1 MRVIVA
7 VDGSAGSRL
16 GLDLIKDAGL
26 PRDTGFRVV
35 AVAHGAPG
43 GSAIAMQEYAVGSPY
58 ATDPRPTELLTSLEA
73 AKSVLEGAGY
83 VEVDSIL
90 LEGRAARAIV
100 DEARGFSADLIVV
113 GHRGRG
119 ALTSRLLGS
128 TSAEVI
134 EHAGCAVLVA
144 RSWHLGPIMVATDG
158 SEASRKSA
166 ELLSRWPLFERFPVT
181 VVSVADVRMPVAIE
195 FQAGVYEQIMKSY
208 LESVEAARTECAS
221 RAEIGG
227 RCPAGSRP
235 GNRDRGSGR
244 RSSDGDCRSRERG
257 KDGSHRRRDPG
268 PNRTCPDR
276 PRQHGPQGD
285 ASRALLG
292 PRHPGSTNRPSW
304 PGNSV
309 TFGPRTHPSVRRRY
323 RLLMR

>member
-1 MRVIVA
+1 VALGQQPSGNDHRPVEQEVGMRVIVA

-35 AVAHGAPG
+35 AVADGAPG
-43 GSAIAMQEYAVGSPY
+43 GSAIAMQAYAVGSPY

-100 DEARGFSADLIVV
+100 EEARAFGADLIVV

-144 RSWHLGPIMVATDG
+144 RSSHLGPIMVATDG
-158 SEASRKSA
+158 SEASRTSA
-166 ELLSRWPLFERFPVT
+166 ELLSGWPLFERFPVT

-221 RAEIGG
+221 RAESAAGVLRAAG
-227 RCPAGSRP
+227 RATATEVLEGDPATAIVEAASAKKTDLIVVGT
-235 GNRDRGSGR
+235 RGLTGLA
-244 RSSDGDCRSRERG
+244 
-257 KDGSHRRRDPG
+257 
-268 PNRTCPDR
+268 
-276 PRQHGPQGD
+276 QI
-285 ASRALLG
+285 AL
-292 PRHPGSTNRPSW
+292 GSTARKVMLHALCSVLVVPVRP
-304 PGNSV
+304 
-309 TFGPRTHPSVRRRY
+309 TGPVGPETA
-323 RLLMR
+323 